1 MNEVTVIFQFNE
13 QLISIWQSLIKL
25 DFNSISFANVAIT
38 NRDIYFCIF
47 VETIKCSK
55 APNKLVK
62 QVGVAGVV

>member
-1 MNEVTVIFQFNE
+1 M
-13 QLISIWQSLIKL
+13 KL

-62 QVGVAGVV
+62 KVGVAGVV